1 MIFLKKLIRG
11 LEVEYK
17 NINEKLASI
26 DNKLS
31 KYFNLLEENSKL
43 KDKILKLEEE
53 KKETEKL
60 TLLREKNI
68 KDLELEI
75 KDTKKVRQL
84 LNDISKVV
92 DNACDTIDGL
102 KNNLYK
108 VVELPND
115 KTKGNQKMQIYSK
128 SKASN
133 IIKKVIN
140 NEEDR

>member
-53 KKETEKL
+53 KEETEKL